1 MSKVCTVCGK
11 EIKLL
16 DRAVK
21 LKHTKIN
28 FCADCCDEA
37 EALFNVVNSTKPDD
51 FNRRYK
57 DEFYETLA
65 QTKYSTFIKSCI
77 KDEFLSII
85 ATQRGRKLVIKKEFD
100 AGFDE
105 VYSKLL
111 RLGNELSFDFFKPE
125 KIIVN
130 NVITTTFTFELTSP
144 VYRGNWVVAATV
156 VTCGEKT
163 TLTTHSSGGFDGIDD
178 MEIHLL
184 NKFWLK
190 FRELEKEWFIK
201 KEIEPEVRAPGKIGI
216 LGGSFD
222 PIHLG
227 HKSLGEAAIKELNLK
242 KLIVMPAKIQ
252 PFKKD
257 KQVTPAHQRKL
268 MAELAFIGNDKVD
281 VSDYEIEKSE
291 VSYTYDTLTYLKQYF
306 PDDQLYFI
314 LGTDSFIQIEKWY
327 KGIELLENF
336 SFAVSTRPG
345 YREKELEDTIK
356 KYKEKYSSEVVKIES
371 NMPDISS
378 TEIRQLIKDGKS
390 VEHLIPYSVERYIK
404 ENELYM

>member
-1 MSKVCTVCGK
+1 MSKVCAVCGK

-21 LKHTKIN
+21 LRHTKIN
-28 FCADCCDEA
+28 FCDDCCDDA
-37 EALFNVVNSTKPDD
+37 EKLMNVVNSTEPDD

-57 DEFYETLA
+57 DEFYETLSE
-65 QTKYSTFIKSCI
+65 TKYSTFIKSCI

-85 ATQRGRKLVIKKEFD
+85 ATKRDRKLVIKKEFN
-100 AGFDE
+100 AEFDE
-105 VYSKLL
+105 VYNKLIQL
-111 RLGNELSFDFFKPE
+111 TEYTDWSFFKPE
-125 KIIVN
+125 KIILN
-130 NVITTTFTFELTSP
+130 NVITTTFAFETSSP
-144 VYRGNWVVAATV
+144 LYKSTWVIIVSIV
-156 VTCGEKT
+156 SSGDKT
-163 TLTTHSSGGFDGIDD
+163 TLSTHCSGGFEGVDYL
-178 MEIHLL
+178 EISLL
-184 NKFWLK
+184 NDFWRT
-190 FRELEKEWFIK
+190 FREHEREWLSE
-201 KEIEPEVRAPGKIGI
+201 KEIEPEVRTPGKIGI

-242 KLIVMPAKIQ
+242 KLIVMPAKVQ

-257 KQVTPAHQRKL
+257 RYITPAYQRKI
-268 MAELAFIGNDKVD
+268 MAELAFIGNEKVD

-356 KYKEKYSSEVVKIES
+356 KYKEKYKSEVVKIES

-390 VEHLIPYSVERYIK
+390 AIHLIPHSVERYIK

>member
-1 MSKVCTVCGK
+1 MSKVCAVCGK

-37 EALFNVVNSTKPDD
+37 ETLMNIVNSTEPDD

-85 ATQRGRKLVIKKEFD
+85 AYERGRKLVIKKEFN

-105 VYSKLL
+105 VYNKILL
-111 RLGNELSFDFFKPE
+111 LAEHTDWSFFKPE
-125 KIIVN
+125 RIVVN
-130 NVITTTFTFELTSP
+130 NVITTTFAFETA
-144 VYRGNWVVAATV
+144 YKYTWVIIVSIV
-156 VTCGEKT
+156 SSGDKT
-163 TLTTHSSGGFDGIDD
+163 TLSTHCSGGFEGVDIN
-178 MEIHLL
+178 EIGFL
-184 NKFWLK
+184 NDFWRL
-190 FRELEKEWFIK
+190 FRESEKDWLSE
-201 KEIEPEVRAPGKIGI
+201 KEIEPEVRTPGKIGI

-227 HKSLGEAAIKELNLK
+227 HKSLGEAAIRELNLK

-252 PFKKD
+252 PFKQD
-257 KQVTPAHQRKL
+257 RQVTPAYQRKI
-268 MAELAFIGNDKVD
+268 MAELAFIGNEKVD
-281 VSDYEIEKSE
+281 VSDYEIEKSD

-314 LGTDSFIQIEKWY
+314 LGTDSFIQINKWY
-327 KGIELLENF
+327 KGIELLQNF

-345 YREKELEDTIK
+345 YKEKELEETIL
-356 KYKEKYSSEVVKIES
+356 KYKQKYNSEVVKIES

-378 TEIRQLIKDGKS
+378 TEIRARIKAGESASD
-390 VEHLIPYSVERYIK
+390 LIPYSVERYIK